1 MSKYLERSKELR
13 AMAQPHINC
22 TQGVVMPFAEEAGL
36 TEEQVQKIF
45 ANFGGGM
52 RRASQCGAVTG
63 GIAVLGMFGA
73 DDISTVGEYYRIL
86 KERHEGMLDCAD
98 LLKASAV
105 RGEVKK
111 VHCDGLVFECLTLA
125 EEMLRERGLLPD

>member
-13 AMAQPHINC
+13 AMVQPHINC
-22 TQGVVMPFAEEAGL
+22 TQGVVMPFAEDAGL
-36 TEEQVQKIF
+36 TEEQLQKIF

-52 RRASQCGAVTG
+52 RRASACGAIVG
-63 GIAVLGMFGA
+63 GIAVLGMFGM
-73 DDISTVGEYYRIL
+73 DDIPTVGEYYRIL

-98 LLKASAV
+98 LLKASAA

-111 VHCDGLVFECLTLA
+111 AHCDALVFECLSLA
-125 EEMLRERGLLPD
+125 EEMLRERGLLPE